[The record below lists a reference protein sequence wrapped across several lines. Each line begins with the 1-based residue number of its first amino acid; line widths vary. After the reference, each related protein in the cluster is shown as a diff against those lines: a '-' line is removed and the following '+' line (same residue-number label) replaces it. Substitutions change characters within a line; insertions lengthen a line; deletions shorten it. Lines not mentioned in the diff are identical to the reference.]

1 MSLYGIKRK
10 KHLQIVRAP
19 LALAMVMMLAT
30 GCATKNSNST
40 ATATHSASKSTELV
54 QDQPI
59 RPSSNSG
66 SNGFLKSF
74 IRGGSPADTDSI
86 TTGSIGN
93 PKGSQEKGYFR
104 KSGKL
109 SLTDVVSLTLNT
121 NPEVDIAKAQELDA
135 EIGIE
140 IEKAAYHPQVDLTA
154 TIGPEHVYSESA
166 SSYVTDRG
174 EVNLL
179 VEQKLYDFGKT
190 KNAVERRRLLH
201 ESATL
206 RKSDTREKIALEVM
220 TAYLGYLRQSDL
232 TASSARNVRAHQR
245 MENLVRMNAE
255 GGNGTAADVKR
266 IETRLDA
273 AQNDKLQN
281 DDRLEDSIAAFKRL
295 TEMDP
300 SRVLRPRRLAAV
312 TLNNEYS
319 IEAMV
324 YNNPRLLST
333 AADQRSLEKQL
344 AHQKATLYPE
354 FFAQS
359 EMTYKHNVSGE
370 TGEGSEVKGL
380 VGMRFRLY
388 DGGKR
393 RRLIDQINAR
403 IREANAR
410 HRKTYRELVQEAE
423 QNRQALRTSREKTG
437 FLSDSVQAARKVIN
451 VYEDQFKAGKRTPF
465 EMLDAQRDL
474 YRAEQDAIN
483 HRYDTAIT
491 KYKNL
496 RIQGKL
502 ADHLANGKL

>member
-1 MSLYGIKRK
+1 
-10 KHLQIVRAP
+10 
-19 LALAMVMMLAT
+19 MVLLLVTA
-30 GCATKNSNST
+30 CASKNAGSS
-40 ATATHSASKSTELV
+40 ATATNSSSPTAALV

-59 RPSSNSG
+59 RPTSNSG
-66 SNGFLKSF
+66 SGGFLKSF
-74 IRGGSPADTDSI
+74 IRGGSKADTDQI
-86 TTGSIGN
+86 TTGSID
-93 PKGSQEKGYFR
+93 SQDKPAPSGYFR
-104 KSGKL
+104 KDGKL
-109 SLTDVVSLTLNT
+109 SLSDVVSLTLNT

-140 IEKAAYHPQVDLTA
+140 IEKAAFHPQVDLTA
-154 TIGPEHVYSESA
+154 TVGPEHVYSESA
-166 SSYVTDRG
+166 SSYVNDRG

-190 KNAVERRRLLH
+190 KNAVARRRLLH

-206 RKSDTREKIALEVM
+206 RKLETREKIALEVM

-232 TASSARNVRAHQR
+232 TASSARNVSAHKR
-245 MENLVRMNAE
+245 MQKLVRMNAE
-255 GGNGTAADVKR
+255 GGNATEADVKR

-273 AQNDKLQN
+273 AQSDKLQN
-281 DDRLEDSIAAFKRL
+281 DDRLKDSIAAFKRL

-300 SRVLRPRRLAAV
+300 STVLRPKRLAPV
-312 TLNNEYS
+312 TLSNDYS

-324 YNNPRLLST
+324 HNNPKLLSV

-354 FFAQS
+354 LFAQS

-380 VGMRFRLY
+380 VGLRFRLY

-403 IREANAR
+403 IQEAHAR

-437 FLSDSVQAARKVIN
+437 FLSDSVQAARNVIN
-451 VYEDQFKAGKRTPF
+451 VYEEQFKAGKRTPF

-483 HRYDTAIT
+483 HRYETAIT
-491 KYKNL
+491 RYKNL

-502 ADHLANGKL
+502 ADHLASGKL